1 MPLNP
6 IKFHHLNPSEFLL
19 PFGKL
24 TYSRPC
30 QIGVGRLVSTINWCF
45 SGSMFIYH
53 RVNDVSP
60 SVPTASSTFRSSSWI
75 VRSSSAASVWPS
87 VAVPPPELPITATD
101 IRNTRGEAVNNYV
114 GLSING
120 GSTIY
125 GWLLTCLMENPIKMD
140 LGVSPSL
147 GNLHMFMNQ
156 WFLPPHALKSTY
168 VNVCRRRSTGWN
180 PVKWQT
186 VRIGNANSALAF
198 KKS

>member
-1 MPLNP
+1 MV
-6 IKFHHLNPSEFLL
+6 FHHLCLLHLPPSAVPHGSFAAAQPPLCV
-19 PFGKL
+19 PASQCRHRSCR
-24 TYSRPC
+24 SRPPTWNTEVRLNSFWEP
-30 QIGVGRLVSTINWCF
+30 GVT
-45 SGSMFIYH
+45 GSKQQH
-53 RVNDVSP
+53 
-60 SVPTASSTFRSSSWI
+60 VPRPLT
-75 VRSSSAASVWPS
+75 
-87 VAVPPPELPITATD
+87 
-101 IRNTRGEAVNNYV
+101 VNNYV

-125 GWLLTCLMENPIKMD
+125 GWLLIFLMENPIKMD
-140 LGVSPSL
+140 DLGVPPHF

-168 VNVCRRRSTGWN
+168 IKVCRRRSTGWN